1 MHAAKFLQIPL
12 LADRAMEAMRSRVAP
27 SNALATRRVAAL
39 YDYKDIAAVAL
50 RTASRHLASIA
61 ASEEWFS

>member
-1 MHAAKFLQIPL
+1 
-12 LADRAMEAMRSRVAP
+12 MEAMRSRVAH
-27 SNALATRRVAAL
+27 SNALATWCVADL
-39 YDYKDIAAVAL
+39 FDYKDIAAVAL